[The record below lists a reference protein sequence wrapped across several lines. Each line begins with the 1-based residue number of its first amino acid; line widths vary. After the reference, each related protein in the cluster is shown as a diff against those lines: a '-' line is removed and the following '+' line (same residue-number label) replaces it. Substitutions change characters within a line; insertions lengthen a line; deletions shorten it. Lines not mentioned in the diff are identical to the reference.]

1 MSDYGFAFAM
11 LPLAFLAVICTAS
24 GLRAAYVCRV
34 PGDAS
39 VWFEGTAVLLACD
52 LLLDCLDMRAAAVH
66 IAVRGLHPLLLIPA
80 LGLSFAGLWHL
91 CRREMRTLIKGRCIA
106 QASLLFAAA
115 VLALGALSNHFQW
128 STPMAALLLI
138 VRWRFLWQRTRAE
151 RERIR
156 EGLDTLPEGI
166 LFAHGDGRIVLANLS
181 MLDFM
186 EGIAGVQFRNAEA
199 FWQCL
204 EAIAGKRVSAKASG
218 TLIFRFRHS
227 AWLLRRKAMKGGCI
241 EITASNVTELDAV
254 TRELEAKNAVLA
266 EQAAETKRLLQSAV
280 EQERLKTLEKVRV
293 RVHDIMGSRISM
305 LQRLLTA
312 PEPLEAAK
320 LVPTVD
326 MVLEEIWLEEES
338 PQELLQD
345 LVRAYEAFG
354 VTVRLTGKLPERR
367 TVALA
372 FVEVLREAATN
383 AICHGHADVIEVK
396 VGEAGIRI
404 ADNGCGA
411 PPTFH
416 PGGGLSAIIRRAKS
430 LDARLTIAPQPSFSI
445 ALTMPAPGR
454 ASEPAP

>member
-34 PGDAS
+34 PGDVS

-106 QASLLFAAA
+106 QAALLFAAA
-115 VLALGALSNHFQW
+115 VLALGALSNHFPW

-138 VRWRFLWQRTRAE
+138 VRWRFLWQRPRAE

-204 EAIAGKRVSAKASG
+204 EAIAGKRVSVKASG

-338 PQELLQD
+338 PQELLED

-354 VTVRLTGKLPERR
+354 VKVQLTGQLPAQR
-367 TVALA
+367 TTALA
-372 FVEVLREAATN
+372 FVEILREAATN
-383 AICHGHADVIEVK
+383 GICHGHADTVEVTMSET
-396 VGEAGIRI
+396 GLRI

-411 PPTFH
+411 PPDFH
-416 PGGGLSAIIRRAKS
+416 PGSGLSAIIRRVKLLGAHM
-430 LDARLTIAPQPSFSI
+430 TISPQPSFT
-445 ALTMPAPGR
+445 LTIEGVCPAPKD
-454 ASEPAP
+454 

>member
-1 MSDYGFAFAM
+1 MSGYTAM
-11 LPLAFLAVICTAS
+11 LCLLPAFLAAITSAF
-24 GLRAAYVCRV
+24 GLRAAYVRNSRAV
-34 PGDAS
+34 S
-39 VWFEGTAVLLACD
+39 VSSEAAAVLLSSD
-52 LLLDCLDMRAAAVH
+52 LLLACFKLREWAAGHEDAPFFLYAHIVLLAAATCL
-66 IAVRGLHPLLLIPA
+66 ILLSLYQLRLDAVTKRGLL
-80 LGLSFAGLWHL
+80 
-91 CRREMRTLIKGRCIA
+91 R
-106 QASLLFAAA
+106 ASLLFAA
-115 VLALGALSNHFQW
+115 VLLDFGAAGLPWGIAL
-128 STPMAALLLI
+128 AALFLVLRAGLTWHHARPA
-138 VRWRFLWQRTRAE
+138 VREWV
-151 RERIR
+151 R

-166 LFAHGDGRIVLANLS
+166 LFAHGDGRIVLANLC

-186 EGIAGVQFRNAEA
+186 EGTVGAEA
-199 FWQCL
+199 FWQKL
-204 EAIAGKRVSAKASG
+204 REMAQQGERHVFDEAQG
-218 TLIFRFRHS
+218 TLLFRFRHS
-227 AWLLRRKAMKGGCI
+227 AWLLRCKAMPGRAERGSF
-241 EITASNVTELDAV
+241 EITASDVTELDAV

-266 EQAAETKRLLQSAV
+266 AQAEETKRLLQSAV

-354 VTVRLTGKLPERR
+354 VTVRLTGKLPEQR

-430 LDARLTIAPQPSFSI
+430 LDARLTIAPQPSFSL

>member
-1 MSDYGFAFAM
+1 
-11 LPLAFLAVICTAS
+11 
-24 GLRAAYVCRV
+24 
-34 PGDAS
+34 
-39 VWFEGTAVLLACD
+39 
-52 LLLDCLDMRAAAVH
+52 
-66 IAVRGLHPLLLIPA
+66 
-80 LGLSFAGLWHL
+80 
-91 CRREMRTLIKGRCIA
+91 
-106 QASLLFAAA
+106 
-115 VLALGALSNHFQW
+115 
-128 STPMAALLLI
+128 MAALLLI
-138 VRWRFLWQRTRAE
+138 VRWRFLWQRPRAE

-227 AWLLRRKAMKGGCI
+227 AWLLRRKAMPGHAERGSF
-241 EITASNVTELDAV
+241 EITASDVTELDAV

-266 EQAAETKRLLQSAV
+266 EQAEETKRLLQSAI
-280 EQERLKTLEKVRV
+280 EEERRRTLETVRV

>member
-39 VWFEGTAVLLACD
+39 VWFEGTSVLLACD

-106 QASLLFAAA
+106 QAALLFAAA
-115 VLALGALSNHFQW
+115 VLALGTLSNHFPW

-204 EAIAGKRVSAKASG
+204 EAIAGKRVSAKASR

-227 AWLLRRKAMKGGCI
+227 AWLLRRKAMKGG
-241 EITASNVTELDAV
+241 
-254 TRELEAKNAVLA
+254 
-266 EQAAETKRLLQSAV
+266 
-280 EQERLKTLEKVRV
+280 
-293 RVHDIMGSRISM
+293 
-305 LQRLLTA
+305 
-312 PEPLEAAK
+312 
-320 LVPTVD
+320 
-326 MVLEEIWLEEES
+326 
-338 PQELLQD
+338 
-345 LVRAYEAFG
+345 
-354 VTVRLTGKLPERR
+354 
-367 TVALA
+367 
-372 FVEVLREAATN
+372 
-383 AICHGHADVIEVK
+383 
-396 VGEAGIRI
+396 
-404 ADNGCGA
+404 
-411 PPTFH
+411 
-416 PGGGLSAIIRRAKS
+416 
-430 LDARLTIAPQPSFSI
+430 
-445 ALTMPAPGR
+445 
-454 ASEPAP
+454 

>member
-1 MSDYGFAFAM
+1 M
-11 LPLAFLAVICTAS
+11 
-24 GLRAAYVCRV
+24 
-34 PGDAS
+34 
-39 VWFEGTAVLLACD
+39 D
-52 LLLDCLDMRAAAVH
+52 L
-66 IAVRGLHPLLLIPA
+66 
-80 LGLSFAGLWHL
+80 
-91 CRREMRTLIKGRCIA
+91 
-106 QASLLFAAA
+106 
-115 VLALGALSNHFQW
+115 
-128 STPMAALLLI
+128 
-138 VRWRFLWQRTRAE
+138 
-151 RERIR
+151 
-156 EGLDTLPEGI
+156 
-166 LFAHGDGRIVLANLS
+166 
-181 MLDFM
+181 
-186 EGIAGVQFRNAEA
+186 AEA
-199 FWQCL
+199 
-204 EAIAGKRVSAKASG
+204 
-218 TLIFRFRHS
+218 
-227 AWLLRRKAMKGGCI
+227 
-241 EITASNVTELDAV
+241 LDAV
-254 TRELEAKNAVLA
+254 REALVLPFVRLDVTGRSPMTSGTQVPHLSEFALDVGPGRTATLVVGLRPGERTWSRADLSMIGLVAPLVATTVRAQLLA
-266 EQAAETKRLLQSAV
+266 EQVSASRGEAVAAIE
-280 EQERLKTLEKVRV
+280 EERRRTLEKVRV

-430 LDARLTIAPQPSFSI
+430 LDARLTIAPQPSFSL

>member
-1 MSDYGFAFAM
+1 
-11 LPLAFLAVICTAS
+11 
-24 GLRAAYVCRV
+24 
-34 PGDAS
+34 
-39 VWFEGTAVLLACD
+39 
-52 LLLDCLDMRAAAVH
+52 
-66 IAVRGLHPLLLIPA
+66 
-80 LGLSFAGLWHL
+80 
-91 CRREMRTLIKGRCIA
+91 
-106 QASLLFAAA
+106 
-115 VLALGALSNHFQW
+115 
-128 STPMAALLLI
+128 MAALLLI
-138 VRWRFLWQRTRAE
+138 VRWRFLWQRPRAE

-204 EAIAGKRVSAKASG
+204 EAIAGERVSAKASR

-266 EQAAETKRLLQSAV
+266 EQVDETKRLLQSAV

-338 PQELLQD
+338 PQELLED

-354 VTVRLTGKLPERR
+354 VLRGCRR
-367 TVALA
+367 PHLWLGARDDRKAPLHDPAALC
-372 FVEVLREAATN
+372 L
-383 AICHGHADVIEVK
+383 
-396 VGEAGIRI
+396 
-404 ADNGCGA
+404 
-411 PPTFH
+411 
-416 PGGGLSAIIRRAKS
+416 
-430 LDARLTIAPQPSFSI
+430 
-445 ALTMPAPGR
+445 
-454 ASEPAP
+454 

>member
-24 GLRAAYVCRV
+24 GLRSAYVCRV
-34 PGDAS
+34 PGDTS

-80 LGLSFAGLWHL
+80 LGLAFAGLWHL

-106 QASLLFAAA
+106 QAALLFAAA
-115 VLALGALSNHFQW
+115 VLALGALSNHFPW

-138 VRWRFLWQRTRAE
+138 VRWRFLWQRPRAE

-204 EAIAGKRVSAKASG
+204 EAIAGERVSAKASR

-266 EQAAETKRLLQSAV
+266 EQADETKRLLQSAV

-312 PEPLEAAK
+312 PEPLE
-320 LVPTVD
+320 
-326 MVLEEIWLEEES
+326 
-338 PQELLQD
+338 D

-354 VTVRLTGKLPERR
+354 VKVQLTGQLPAQR
-367 TVALA
+367 TTALA
-372 FVEVLREAATN
+372 FVEILCEAATN
-383 AICHGHADVIEVK
+383 GICHGHADTVEVTMSET
-396 VGEAGIRI
+396 GLRI

-411 PPTFH
+411 PPDFH
-416 PGGGLSAIIRRAKS
+416 PGSGLSAIIRRVKLLGAHM
-430 LDARLTIAPQPSFSI
+430 TISPQPSFT
-445 ALTMPAPGR
+445 LTIEGVCPAPKD
-454 ASEPAP
+454 